1 MSINKKVY
9 ARVGLAGNPSDGFY
23 GKTVSA
29 CIKNF
34 FAEVVIEE
42 SRNIFID
49 SNPVMDPVEFSS
61 VDAMIEHSERYGYYG
76 ALRLIHATCSL
87 FFKTCPT
94 KPIPGRGRG
103 FKITYGSN
111 IPRQVGLGGS
121 SAIVVALLKALVEFV
136 NAEEYF
142 PPERLATLAWRVENE
157 ELGITAGLQDRV
169 IQTYGGL
176 VYMDFDRAYMAKH
189 GHGKYYRMRY
199 FDKRYPDAF
208 IAYTDNPRKFSGQ
221 IHNPIRFAFESLDG
235 RVCDYMRMFAEL
247 AYRAYAAYSIANYE
261 KLDTVMRKNWQLRLE
276 LYGDELIGADNIEM
290 VAIANKY
297 GCSAKLPGSGGAVIG
312 LYDSEET
319 YQKLYVDYKE
329 HGYHCIKVEW
339 ERCST

>member
-1 MSINKKVY
+1 MSIDIIKKEVY

-34 FAEVVIEE
+34 SAEVVLEE
-42 SRNIFID
+42 AKSIFID
-49 SNPVMDPVEFSS
+49 SNPVMDPIEFSS
-61 VDAMIEHSERYGYYG
+61 VDALIDHSERYGYYG

-87 FFKTCPT
+87 FFKTCLV
-94 KPIPGRGRG
+94 KLISGRG
-103 FKITYGSN
+103 FTIKYASS

-136 NAEEYF
+136 GAEEYF

-176 VYMDFDRAYMAKH
+176 VYMDFDEEYMAEH
-189 GHGKYYRMRY
+189 GYGKYYRMRY

-208 IAYTDNPRKFSGQ
+208 IAYTDSPRKFSGQ
-221 IHNPIRFAFESLDG
+221 MHNPIHFAFESLDG

-247 AYRAYAAYSIANYE
+247 AYRAYAAYGIANYE
-261 KLDTVMRKNWQLRLE
+261 KLGIVMRRNWQLRLE

-290 VAIANKY
+290 IAIANKH
-297 GCSAKLPGSGGAVIG
+297 GCPAKLPGSGGAVIG

-319 YQKLYVDYKE
+319 YQELFTDYEE

-339 ERCST
+339 G